1 MGKRIMTAALSLLR
15 RAERAIG
22 RSGLGALL
30 VLAGTAAFHLLA
42 VMPLKAEIAELRVQ
56 ADGLQA
62 TAQQARRAKAAPEGV
77 EQLQTFYGLIPAIGE
92 APLLLNEVF
101 GTAARSG
108 VRIDASHYRIV
119 EGKGGRIT
127 RYEITL
133 PVTGSYV
140 QVRNFVAFV
149 LSYVPSLS
157 LDAVAIRKDKID
169 DGEVRADI
177 RMTLYLERAP

>member
-22 RSGLGALL
+22 RSGFGALI
-30 VLAGTAAFHLLA
+30 VLAGAATFYVLA
-42 VMPLKAEIAELRVQ
+42 VMPLEAEVADLRAQ
-56 ADGLQA
+56 ADALQA
-62 TAQQARRAKAAPEGV
+62 KTQQARRATAAPEGV

-101 GTAARSG
+101 GTAARAG
-108 VRIDASHYRIV
+108 IRIDASHYRIA
-119 EGKGGRIT
+119 EDKGGRIT

-149 LSYVPSLS
+149 LSYVPNLS
-157 LDAVAIRKDKID
+157 LDALVVRKDKIE

-177 RMTLYLERAP
+177 RMTLYLERAS